1 MSHKV
6 FDSLTQLIGNTP
18 LLALP
23 INEHHKNNGKFYA
36 KLEFLNT
43 SGSIKDRAVLFMI
56 QRAIER
62 GALKQGG
69 TLIEASSGNTGIAT
83 AMLGAMLGYKVIITV
98 PEKTSTEKREALY
111 AYGAEVIV
119 CKGVSDVTL
128 EGSYHNVALKL
139 HKETP
144 NSFMLNQYFNSD
156 NVLAHYSVTAPEI
169 YQQTEGKITHFIA
182 GAGSGGTIGGVSKF
196 LKEQNPEIQ
205 IICVTSTASHAFL
218 GGTGGHSKI
227 EGIVVD
233 YESPLIDKSYFDAI
247 VLVSDDDAINAARTL
262 ARTHG
267 VLVGL
272 ASGAVYHAAQQLDL
286 PKDAYAVGIFGDS
299 GRSYLSKGFY
309 H

>member
-1 MSHKV
+1 MSHNIV
-6 FDSLTQLIGNTP
+6 DSLSQLVGYTP
-18 LLALP
+18 LLKLP
-23 INEHHKNNGKFYA
+23 ANKHGDFYA
-36 KLEFLNT
+36 KLEFLNP

-56 QRAIER
+56 QRAIDR
-62 GALKQGG
+62 GALKPSG
-69 TLIEASSGNTGIAT
+69 TLIEASSGNTGIAA
-83 AMLGAMLGYKVIITV
+83 AMIGAMLGYKVIITV
-98 PEKTSTEKREALY
+98 PEKTSTEKRDALR
-111 AYGAEVIV
+111 AYGAEIIV

-144 NSFMLNQYFNSD
+144 NSFMLNQYFNLD

-182 GAGSGGTIGGVSKF
+182 GAGSGGTIGGISKF

-205 IICVTSTASHAFL
+205 IICVTSEASHTFL
-218 GGTGGHSKI
+218 GGNGGNSKI

-233 YESPLIDKSYFDAI
+233 YESPLIDKSYIDKI
-247 VLVSDDDAINAARTL
+247 VLVNDEDAINAARIL
-262 ARTHG
+262 ARKHG

-272 ASGAVYHAAQQLDL
+272 ASGAVYHAVQQLEL
-286 PKDAYAVGIFGDS
+286 LENAYAVGIFGDS

-309 H
+309 S